1 MRHGTLVVVVV
12 ATLLVLAGCGGSAAG
27 GGGGGGGGADLPI
40 SATVKAG
47 EAKAAH
53 PLAPGRYRL
62 SLTTACKTAAVSV
75 TQDGGSFTYTK
86 TNPALKVMFVA
97 DVPGGSFF
105 IEQTD
110 ASCTD
115 WTIKLDKV

>member
-12 ATLLVLAGCGGSAAG
+12 ATLLLVAGCGGTATG
-27 GGGGGGGGADLPI
+27 GGGDGAGGDLPT
-40 SATVKAG
+40 SATVKSGDARV
-47 EAKAAH
+47 AH
-53 PLAPGRYRL
+53 PLGPGRYRL
-62 SLTTACKTAAVSV
+62 SLTTTCKTSVVSV
-75 TQDGGSFTYTK
+75 TQDGGSFTFTK

-97 DVPGGSFF
+97 NVPAGSFF

-115 WTIKLDKV
+115 WSIELDKV

>member
-1 MRHGTLVVVVV
+1 MRHGLPVMVMA
-12 ATLLVLAGCGGSAAG
+12 ATLLLVSGCGGTATG
-27 GGGGGGGGADLPI
+27 GGGGGGGGDQPT

-47 EAKAAH
+47 DAKVAH

-62 SLTTACKTAAVSV
+62 SLTTACKTSAVSV
-75 TQDGGSFTYTK
+75 TQDGGSFTFSK
-86 TNPALKVMFVA
+86 KNPALKVMFVA
-97 DVPGGSFF
+97 DVPAGSFF

>member
-12 ATLLVLAGCGGSAAG
+12 ATLLLVAGCGGSAAG
-27 GGGGGGGGADLPI
+27 GGDGGGGGDLPT

-47 EAKAAH
+47 DAKVAH
-53 PLAPGRYRL
+53 ALAPGRYRL
-62 SLTTACKTAAVSV
+62 SLTTACPTSAVSV
-75 TQDGGSFTYTK
+75 TQDGGSFTFTK
-86 TNPALKVMFVA
+86 KNPSLRVFLLAN
-97 DVPGGSFF
+97 VPGGNFF

-110 ASCTD
+110 PSCTD

>member
-1 MRHGTLVVVVV
+1 VRHGTLVVVVI
-12 ATLLVLAGCGGSAAG
+12 ATLLLVAGCGGSAAG
-27 GGGGGGGGADLPI
+27 GGGDGGGADLPT

-47 EAKAAH
+47 DAKVAH

-62 SLTTACKTAAVSV
+62 SLTTACPTSAVSV
-75 TQDGGSFTYTK
+75 TQDGGSFTFSK
-86 TNPALKVMFVA
+86 TNPSLKVFFLA
-97 DVPGGSFF
+97 NVPAGSYF

>member
-1 MRHGTLVVVVV
+1 VRHGTLVVVVV
-12 ATLLVLAGCGGSAAG
+12 ATLLLVAGCGGSAAG
-27 GGGGGGGGADLPI
+27 GGGDGGGADLPT
-40 SATVKAG
+40 SATVRAG
-47 EAKAAH
+47 DAKVAY

-75 TQDGGSFTYTK
+75 AQDGGSFTYTK

-97 DVPGGSFF
+97 DVPGGNFF

-110 ASCTD
+110 AICTD
-115 WTIKLDKV
+115 WEI

>member
-1 MRHGTLVVVVV
+1 MRHGLPVVVMA
-12 ATLLVLAGCGGSAAG
+12 ATLLLVSGCGGTAT
-27 GGGGGGGGADLPI
+27 GGGGGGGGANQPT

-47 EAKAAH
+47 DAKVAH

-62 SLTTACKTAAVSV
+62 SLTTACKTSAVSLI
-75 TQDGGSFTYTK
+75 QDGGSFTFSK
-86 TNPALKVMFVA
+86 KNPALKVMFVA
-97 DVPGGSFF
+97 DVPAGGYF